1 MDLATIIGILA
12 GLAIILVTVLTGDEP
27 LVFIDIQSIIIVFG
41 GTIAT
46 ILIRFPMQRVAKTL
60 SVVRHAFTFQLPN
73 PHEVIAE
80 MISLARKSRKDGLLS
95 LEDYKTDDS
104 FLARGLTLV
113 VDGAEADSVE
123 SVLQTDIR
131 YFKQRHKH
139 GQDVLKAMGE
149 SAPAFGMIGTLI
161 GLVLMLSNMEDVTK
175 LGPSMAV
182 AILTTLY
189 GAVIANLIALPLAKK
204 LEIRSKEESLL
215 KELMLVGLV
224 NIARGENPRM
234 IETVLKAFLSEK
246 DIPAEPEAKPRE
258 VRAA

>member
-12 GLAIILVTVLTGDEP
+12 GLAIILVTILTGDEP

-46 ILIRFPMQRVAKTL
+46 ILIRFPMQRVFKTL
-60 SVVRHAFTFQLPN
+60 AVVKHAFTFELPN
-73 PHEVIAE
+73 PHEVIDE

-123 SVLQTDIR
+123 SVLSTDIR

-189 GAVIANLIALPLAKK
+189 GAVIANLVALPLAKK
-204 LEIRSKEESLL
+204 LEIRSKEESLI

-246 DIPAEPEAKPRE
+246 DIPAEPETKPRE